1 MLFDTVN
8 YTKIGEEQ
16 TLVSNDRV
24 HFLLIMHAF
33 YSKRT
38 HSISPRHVLLTMHTK
53 HAPQCCDVQVRDKV
67 VSKCLGSVSY
77 CNGSVSYCNG
87 VTVDQM
93 MKMSK
98 LRHALMHERKERS
111 DQDTSAKNVGTPD
124 ADHRGV
130 PQRRLRV
137 TSLPSSESPQRRLR
151 VPCQLLGA
159 LVRVTPLIRVS
170 APRRGVIARIFELC
184 QPCANHVL
192 WRHHTT
198 RLYFFFCAHM

>member
-1 MLFDTVN
+1 MLRCST
-8 YTKIGEEQ
+8 
-16 TLVSNDRV
+16 
-24 HFLLIMHAF
+24 
-33 YSKRT
+33 
-38 HSISPRHVLLTMHTK
+38 
-53 HAPQCCDVQVRDKV
+53 VQVRDKV

-137 TSLPSSESPQRRLR
+137 TSLHSSESPQRRLR